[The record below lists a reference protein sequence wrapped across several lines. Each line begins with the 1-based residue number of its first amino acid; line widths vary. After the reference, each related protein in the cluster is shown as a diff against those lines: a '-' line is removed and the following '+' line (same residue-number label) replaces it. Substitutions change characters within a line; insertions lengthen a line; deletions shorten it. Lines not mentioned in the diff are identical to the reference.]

1 MRMSD
6 QGPGPGLGDGWRG
19 EPSSWVDPQQVHV
32 TRIDVPFLELTWFFI
47 KSSLALALAFSV
59 TSWLWVM
66 IATGIASLLA
76 GLLYLVGVP
85 QLMSGQPFAPPALM
99 APGPTSPEPGG
110 SVVGGEPVLV
120 PGLVVGGAHPEPAL
134 QEPGGENEPVPS
146 DAPAEDAPAAE
157 AKSAPERTGEGAT
170 AADPN
175 ASATEALQR
184 EELER
189 ARRAR
194 Q

>member
-6 QGPGPGLGDGWRG
+6 HGPGPGPGLGGNWRE
-19 EPSSWVDPQQVHV
+19 EPSSWVDPHQVHV

-85 QLMSGQPFAPPALM
+85 QLVTGQSISAPAAVVAPAPPEE
-99 APGPTSPEPGG
+99 GV
-110 SVVGGEPVLV
+110 VVGGEPVLL
-120 PGLVVGGAHPEPAL
+120 PTPTADPP
-134 QEPGGENEPVPS
+134 PS
-146 DAPAEDAPAAE
+146 EAAPAPPAEAQSAPDRTTDGAPAPQPA
-157 AKSAPERTGEGAT
+157 G
-170 AADPN
+170 DPD

-189 ARRAR
+189 LRRAR
-194 Q
+194 R